1 MRVVEASLRVRY
13 AETDRMG
20 VVYHG
25 HYLVWFEIGRT
36 EYCREAGLPYRK
48 MEESGL
54 WILVTRAE
62 CTYRRGARY
71 DDAIRVRSRM
81 TELGGRGL
89 AFGYEVLDGEARL
102 LADGSTRHV
111 FADSSGRPRRAPA
124 EILEA
129 LEKFR
134 MSA

>member
-1 MRVVEASLRVRY
+1 MRVVEALLRVRY

-36 EYCREAGLPYRK
+36 EYCRAAGLPYRK

-54 WILVTRAE
+54 WILVTRAD

-71 DDAIRVRSRM
+71 DDSIRVRSRL
-81 TELGGRGL
+81 TELQSRGL
-89 AFGYEVLDGEARL
+89 TFAYDVVDAEDRP

-111 FADSSGRPRRAPA
+111 FADSSGKPRRAPA

-129 LEKFR
+129 LERFR

>member
-1 MRVVEASLRVRY
+1 
-13 AETDRMG
+13 MG

-36 EYCREAGLPYRK
+36 EYCRAAGLPYRK

-71 DDAIRVRSRM
+71 DDAIRVASRL
-81 TELGGRGL
+81 TDLQSRGL
-89 AFGYEVLDGEARL
+89 TFAYEIVDAEGRP
-102 LADGSTRHV
+102 LAEGSTRHV
-111 FADSSGRPRRAPA
+111 FADSSGKPRRAPS
-124 EILEA
+124 EIVEA